1 MPSLKKSS
9 SIPRKLGVKGEDTIL
24 KDAIDFLFQ
33 IKGIQY
39 IQKHPDFVTPS
50 AEEFFS
56 HVANLANE
64 GLSSSPKKRTCLSNH
79 FISFLCFLTPMFHDN
94 HMCSSILSS
103 LTIAVY
109 ALTLYT
115 TTGTYLRE
123 APATAPLNKALQTI
137 DTTATVNSIHPSLNH
152 FITVYMPYVPK
163 QAIEK
168 LVAVTEEFMRRTITR
183 LPTHVKS
190 HLPALDIQE
199 IGKDICQGLDTVYNC
214 SPFFLQWKAPVAVL
228 LTRCGME
235 PCRSMCEE
243 IANFVKSKSHMLT
256 V

>member
-1 MPSLKKSS
+1 MPSLKKSP
-9 SIPRKLGVKGEDTIL
+9 SIPKKLGIKGDDAVL

-33 IKGIQY
+33 IKGIQFTR
-39 IQKHPDFVTPS
+39 KHPDFVTPS

-56 HVANLANE
+56 HVAHLESA
-64 GLSSSPKKRTCLSNH
+64 GSSPKKRSCLANR
-79 FISFLCFLTPMFHDN
+79 FQSFLCYLTPMFHDT
-94 HMCSSILSS
+94 HMCSSILSN
-103 LTIAVY
+103 LTITTY

-115 TTGTYLRE
+115 ITGAYLRE
-123 APATAPLNKALQTI
+123 GTPSLTLNKALE
-137 DTTATVNSIHPSLNH
+137 TVDIESIAESTHKYLEQ
-152 FITVYMPYVPK
+152 FIQSYMPYVPK

-168 LVAVTEEFMRRTITR
+168 LVAVTEEFVRRTLMR

-190 HLPALDIQE
+190 HIPALNIEE
-199 IGKDICQGLDTVYNC
+199 IGTDMCEGLDKIYNYA
-214 SPFFLQWKAPVAVL
+214 PFFLQWKAPVAVL

-243 IANFVKSKSHMLT
+243 IANFVKSKNHTQT

>member
-39 IQKHPDFVTPS
+39 SQKHPDFIVPS

-56 HVANLANE
+56 HVAALTTE
-64 GLSSSPKKRTCLSNH
+64 GSPKKRTCLSNR
-79 FISFLCFLTPMFHDN
+79 FTSFLCYLTPMFHDV

-103 LTIAVY
+103 LTITVE
-109 ALTLYT
+109 ALTLFT
-115 TTGTYLRE
+115 TTGAYLRE
-123 APATAPLNKALQTI
+123 GPPTAYLNKALEGI
-137 DTTATVNSIHPSLNH
+137 NVVTTVESIHNSLNQ
-152 FITVYMPYVPK
+152 FILLYMSYVPK

-168 LVAVTEEFMRRTITR
+168 LLAVTDEFVKRSLIR
-183 LPTHVKS
+183 LPSQVKS
-190 HLPALDIQE
+190 HLPALDIEE
-199 IGKDICQGLDTVYNC
+199 IGKDICHGLDTIYNY
-214 SPFFLQWKAPVAVL
+214 SPFFLQWKAPIAVL

-243 IANFVKSKSHMLT
+243 IANFVKSKSHEQM

>member
-39 IQKHPDFVTPS
+39 SQKHPDFVTPS

-56 HVANLANE
+56 HVANLTAE
-64 GLSSSPKKRTCLSNH
+64 GSPKKRTCLSNR
-79 FISFLCFLTPMFHDN
+79 FTSFLCFLTPMFHDV

-103 LTIAVY
+103 LTITVY

-115 TTGTYLRE
+115 TTSTYLRE
-123 APATAPLNKALQTI
+123 SPPSAPLNKALQMI
-137 DTTATVNSIHPSLNH
+137 DITVTVNSIHPPLQH
-152 FITVYMPYVPK
+152 FITLYMPYVPK

-168 LVAVTEEFMRRTITR
+168 LVAITEEFMRRTLTK
-183 LPTHVKS
+183 LPSHVKS

-199 IGKDICQGLDTVYNC
+199 IGKDICQGLDTVYNY

-243 IANFVKSKSHMLT
+243 IADFVRSKSHEQL

>member
-9 SIPRKLGVKGEDTIL
+9 SIPKKLGVKGDDTIL
-24 KDAIDFLFQ
+24 KDSIDFLFQ

-39 IQKHPDFVTPS
+39 IQKHPDFIVPS

-56 HVANLANE
+56 YVATLTTE
-64 GLSSSPKKRTCLSNH
+64 HSPKKRTCLSNR
-79 FISFLCFLTPMFHDN
+79 FTSFLCFLTPMFHDV
-94 HMCSSILSS
+94 HMCSSILSC
-103 LTIAVY
+103 LTITIY
-109 ALTLYT
+109 ALTLFT
-115 TTGTYLRE
+115 TTGAYLRE
-123 APATAPLNKALQTI
+123 APPTAHLNKALEAI
-137 DTTATVNSIHPSLNH
+137 NVATTVESIHNPLH
-152 FITVYMPYVPK
+152 YFIISYMPYVPK

-168 LVAVTEEFMRRTITR
+168 LLGVTDEFVKRTLVK

-190 HLPALDIQE
+190 HLPAFDIQE
-199 IGKDICQGLDTVYNC
+199 IGKDICYGLDAVYNY

-228 LTRCGME
+228 LTRCGVE

-243 IANFVKSKSHMLT
+243 IANFVRSKSHQDGQT

>member
-9 SIPRKLGVKGEDTIL
+9 SVPKKLGLKGDDTIL
-24 KDAIDFLFQ
+24 KDAIYFLFQ

-39 IQKHPDFVTPS
+39 SYKHPDFVVPS
-50 AEEFFS
+50 AAEFFS

-64 GLSSSPKKRTCLSNH
+64 GSPKKRTCLSNK
-79 FISFLCFLTPMFHDN
+79 FQSFLCFLTPMFHDI

-103 LTIAVY
+103 LTITIY
-109 ALTLYT
+109 ALTLYHIT
-115 TTGTYLRE
+115 SNYLRTSI
-123 APATAPLNKALQTI
+123 PSATLDKALETI
-137 DTTATVNSIHPSLNH
+137 NPIDIVQSTHDVLHYFILN
-152 FITVYMPYVPK
+152 YMPYVPK

-168 LVAVTEEFMRRTITR
+168 LLGLTDEFVKRTLIK
-183 LPTHVKS
+183 LPSHVKS

-199 IGKDICQGLDTVYNC
+199 IGKDICHGLDGVYNY

-243 IANFVKSKSHMLT
+243 IANFVLSKSHTQT

>member
-1 MPSLKKSS
+1 MPSLKKST
-9 SIPRKLGVKGEDTIL
+9 SIPRKLGVKGDDTIL

-39 IQKHPDFVTPS
+39 SHKYPEFVTPS

-56 HVANLANE
+56 YVTSLCNE
-64 GLSSSPKKRTCLSNH
+64 GSPKKRNCLSNR
-79 FISFLCFLTPMFHDN
+79 FNSFLCFLTPMFHDV
-94 HMCSSILSS
+94 HMCSSVLSS
-103 LTIAVY
+103 LTITIY

-115 TTGTYLRE
+115 TTGAYLRE
-123 APATAPLNKALQTI
+123 ASPSASLDKALLTI
-137 DTTATVNSIHPSLNH
+137 DTVTAVNSIHVNLQY
-152 FITVYMPYVPK
+152 FVTMYMPYVPR

-168 LVAVTEEFMRRTITR
+168 LVAVTHEFVKRTLIR
-183 LPTHVKS
+183 LPNHVKP
-190 HLPALDIQE
+190 HLPAFNIQE
-199 IGKDICQGLDTVYNC
+199 IGKDICQGLDVIYC
-214 SPFFLQWKAPVAVL
+214 YAPFFLQWKAPVAVL

-243 IANFVKSKSHMLT
+243 IADFVKSKGCEQT

>member
-39 IQKHPDFVTPS
+39 IQKHPDFVTPT

-56 HVANLANE
+56 HVANLTTDV
-64 GLSSSPKKRTCLSNH
+64 SPKKRTCLSNR
-79 FISFLCFLTPMFHDN
+79 FTSFLCFLTPMFHDV

-103 LTIAVY
+103 LTITVY

-115 TTGTYLRE
+115 TTSTYLRE
-123 APATAPLNKALQTI
+123 TPATAPLNKALQAI
-137 DTTATVNSIHPSLNH
+137 DTTATVNSIRPSLHH

-168 LVAVTEEFMRRTITR
+168 LVAVTEEFMRRTLIK
-183 LPTHVKS
+183 LPSQVKS

-199 IGKDICQGLDTVYNC
+199 IGKDICQGLDAVYNY

-243 IANFVKSKSHMLT
+243 IANFVMSKSHMQM

>member
-39 IQKHPDFVTPS
+39 IQKHPEFIVPS

-56 HVANLANE
+56 HVTTLTAE
-64 GLSSSPKKRTCLSNH
+64 HSPKKRTCLSNR
-79 FISFLCFLTPMFHDN
+79 FTSFLCFLTPMFHDV

-103 LTIAVY
+103 LTIATY

-115 TTGTYLRE
+115 TTSAFLRE
-123 APATAPLNKALQTI
+123 APPSLQLNKALETMDI
-137 DTTATVNSIHPSLNH
+137 APAVELIYTHLHH
-152 FITVYMPYVPK
+152 FITLYMSYVPK
-163 QAIEK
+163 QAVEK
-168 LVAVTEEFMRRTITR
+168 LVGVTAEFTRRTLIK
-183 LPTHVKS
+183 LPSHVKP

-199 IGKDICQGLDTVYNC
+199 IGKDICQGLDTVYNYA
-214 SPFFLQWKAPVAVL
+214 PFFLQWKAPVAVL

-243 IANFVKSKSHMLT
+243 IANFVKSKSHEQL

>member
-39 IQKHPDFVTPS
+39 SQKHPDFIVPS

-56 HVANLANE
+56 HVAALTTE
-64 GLSSSPKKRTCLSNH
+64 VSPKKRTCLSNR
-79 FISFLCFLTPMFHDN
+79 FTSFLCYLTPMFHDV

-103 LTIAVY
+103 LTITVE
-109 ALTLYT
+109 ALTLFT
-115 TTGTYLRE
+115 TTGAYLRE
-123 APATAPLNKALQTI
+123 GPPTAHLNKALEGI
-137 DTTATVNSIHPSLNH
+137 NVATTVESIHNSLNQ
-152 FITVYMPYVPK
+152 FILLYMSYVPK

-168 LVAVTEEFMRRTITR
+168 LLAVTDEFVKRSLIR
-183 LPTHVKS
+183 LPSQVKS
-190 HLPALDIQE
+190 HLPALDIEE
-199 IGKDICQGLDTVYNC
+199 IGKDICHGLDTIYNY
-214 SPFFLQWKAPVAVL
+214 SPFFLQWKAPIAVL

-243 IANFVKSKSHMLT
+243 IANFVKSKSHEQM

>member
-1 MPSLKKSS
+1 
-9 SIPRKLGVKGEDTIL
+9 
-24 KDAIDFLFQ
+24 
-33 IKGIQY
+33 
-39 IQKHPDFVTPS
+39 
-50 AEEFFS
+50 
-56 HVANLANE
+56 
-64 GLSSSPKKRTCLSNH
+64 
-79 FISFLCFLTPMFHDN
+79 MFHDV

-115 TTGTYLRE
+115 TTSTYLRE
-123 APATAPLNKALQTI
+123 APPSEPLNKALQAI
-137 DTTATVNSIHPSLNH
+137 DVGNTVSSIHPSLNH
-152 FITVYMPYVPK
+152 FISVYMPYVPK

-168 LVAVTEEFMRRTITR
+168 LVAVTEEFMRRTLTR

-199 IGKDICQGLDTVYNC
+199 IGKDICQGLDAVYNY

-243 IANFVKSKSHMLT
+243 IADFVKSKSHMQM

>member
-9 SIPRKLGVKGEDTIL
+9 SVPKKLGVKGEDTIL

-39 IQKHPDFVTPS
+39 IQKHPDFIVPS

-56 HVANLANE
+56 HVANLTTE
-64 GLSSSPKKRTCLSNH
+64 GSPKKRTCLSNR
-79 FISFLCFLTPMFHDN
+79 FTSFLCYLTPMFHDV

-103 LTIAVY
+103 LTITVE
-109 ALTLYT
+109 ALTLFT
-115 TTGTYLRE
+115 ITGAYLRTGPPS
-123 APATAPLNKALQTI
+123 AHLNKALEAI
-137 DTTATVNSIHPSLNH
+137 DVATTVESIHNALNQ
-152 FITVYMPYVPK
+152 FILLYMPYVPK

-168 LVAVTEEFMRRTITR
+168 LLAVTDEFVKRSLTR
-183 LPTHVKS
+183 LPSQVKS
-190 HLPALDIQE
+190 HLPALDIEE
-199 IGKDICQGLDTVYNC
+199 IGKDICHGLDTVYNY
-214 SPFFLQWKAPVAVL
+214 SPFFLQWKAPIAVL
-228 LTRCGME
+228 LTRCGVE

-243 IANFVKSKSHMLT
+243 IADFVRSKSHMQT

>member
-39 IQKHPDFVTPS
+39 IQKHPDFVVPS

-56 HVANLANE
+56 HVAALTTE
-64 GLSSSPKKRTCLSNH
+64 GSPKKRTCLSNR
-79 FISFLCFLTPMFHDN
+79 FTSFLCYLTPMFHDV

-103 LTIAVY
+103 LTITVE
-109 ALTLYT
+109 ALTLFT
-115 TTGTYLRE
+115 TTSAYLRE
-123 APATAPLNKALQTI
+123 GPPTAHLNKALEGINVATI
-137 DTTATVNSIHPSLNH
+137 VESIHNSLNQ
-152 FITVYMPYVPK
+152 FILLYMPYVPK

-168 LVAVTEEFMRRTITR
+168 LLAVTDEFVKRSLIR
-183 LPTHVKS
+183 LPSQVKP
-190 HLPALDIQE
+190 HLPALDIEE
-199 IGKDICQGLDTVYNC
+199 IGKDICHGLDTIYNY
-214 SPFFLQWKAPVAVL
+214 SPFFLQWKAPIAVL

-243 IANFVKSKSHMLT
+243 IANFVKSKSHEQM

>member
-39 IQKHPDFVTPS
+39 SQKHPDFIVPS

-56 HVANLANE
+56 HVSNLATE
-64 GLSSSPKKRTCLSNH
+64 GSPKKRTCLSNR
-79 FISFLCFLTPMFHDN
+79 FTSFLCYLTPMFHDV

-103 LTIAVY
+103 LTITVQ
-109 ALTLYT
+109 ALTLFT
-115 TTGTYLRE
+115 TTGAYLRE
-123 APATAPLNKALQTI
+123 GPPTAYLNKALEGI
-137 DTTATVNSIHPSLNH
+137 NVATTVESIHNSLNQ
-152 FITVYMPYVPK
+152 FILLYMPYVPK

-168 LVAVTEEFMRRTITR
+168 LLAVTDEFVKRSLIR
-183 LPTHVKS
+183 LPSQVKS
-190 HLPALDIQE
+190 HLPALDIEE
-199 IGKDICQGLDTVYNC
+199 IGKDICHGLDTIYNY
-214 SPFFLQWKAPVAVL
+214 SPFFLQWKAPIAVL

-243 IANFVKSKSHMLT
+243 IANFVKSKSHEQM

>member
-9 SIPRKLGVKGEDTIL
+9 SIPKKLGVKGDDTIL

-39 IQKHPDFVTPS
+39 SQKHPDFIVPS

-56 HVANLANE
+56 HVTKLTE
-64 GLSSSPKKRTCLSNH
+64 EHSPKKRTCLSNR
-79 FISFLCFLTPMFHDN
+79 FTSFLCFLTPMFHDA
-94 HMCSSILSS
+94 HMCSSILSC
-103 LTIAVY
+103 LTITIY
-109 ALTLYT
+109 ALTLFT
-115 TTGTYLRE
+115 TTGTFLRE
-123 APATAPLNKALQTI
+123 APPSAHLNKALEGI
-137 DTTATVNSIHPSLNH
+137 NIAATVESIHNPLH
-152 FITVYMPYVPK
+152 QFILLYMPYVPK

-168 LVAVTEEFMRRTITR
+168 LLGVTDEFVKRSLIR
-183 LPTHVKS
+183 LPNHVKP
-190 HLPALDIQE
+190 HLPSLNIEEIGRDIYHGLDI
-199 IGKDICQGLDTVYNC
+199 VYNYA
-214 SPFFLQWKAPVAVL
+214 PFFLQWKAPIAVL

-243 IANFVKSKSHMLT
+243 IANFVRSKTHHDGQM

>member
-39 IQKHPDFVTPS
+39 IQKHPDFVVPS

-56 HVANLANE
+56 HVAALTTE
-64 GLSSSPKKRTCLSNH
+64 GSPKKRTCLSNR
-79 FISFLCFLTPMFHDN
+79 FTSFLCYLTPMFHDV

-103 LTIAVY
+103 LTITVE
-109 ALTLYT
+109 ALTLFT
-115 TTGTYLRE
+115 TTGAYLRE
-123 APATAPLNKALQTI
+123 GPPTAHLNKALEGINVATI
-137 DTTATVNSIHPSLNH
+137 VESIHNSLNQ
-152 FITVYMPYVPK
+152 FILLYMPYVPK

-168 LVAVTEEFMRRTITR
+168 LLAVTDEFVKRGLIR
-183 LPTHVKS
+183 LPSQVKS
-190 HLPALDIQE
+190 HLPALDIEE
-199 IGKDICQGLDTVYNC
+199 IGKDICHGLDTIYNY
-214 SPFFLQWKAPVAVL
+214 SPFFLQWKAPIAVL

-243 IANFVKSKSHMLT
+243 IANFVKSKSHEQM

>member
-9 SIPRKLGVKGEDTIL
+9 SIPRKLGVKGDDTIL

-39 IQKHPDFVTPS
+39 IQKHPDFIVPT

-56 HVANLANE
+56 HVSNLTTE
-64 GLSSSPKKRTCLSNH
+64 GSPKKRTCLSNR
-79 FISFLCFLTPMFHDN
+79 FTSFLCFLTPMFHDV

-115 TTGTYLRE
+115 TTSTYLRE
-123 APATAPLNKALQTI
+123 APPSAPLNKALQAI
-137 DTTATVNSIHPSLNH
+137 DAGNTVSSIHPSLQH
-152 FITVYMPYVPK
+152 FISIYMPYVPK

-168 LVAVTEEFMRRTITR
+168 LVAVTEEFMRRTLTK

-199 IGKDICQGLDTVYNC
+199 IGKDICQGLDAIYNY
-214 SPFFLQWKAPVAVL
+214 SHFFLQWKAPVAVL

-243 IANFVKSKSHMLT
+243 IADFVRSKSHEQT

>member
-9 SIPRKLGVKGEDTIL
+9 SIPKKLGVKGDDSIL

-39 IQKHPDFVTPS
+39 IQKHPDFIVPS

-56 HVANLANE
+56 HVATLTSE
-64 GLSSSPKKRTCLSNH
+64 GSPKKRTCLSNR
-79 FISFLCFLTPMFHDN
+79 FISFLCFLTPMFHDV

-115 TTGTYLRE
+115 TTSAYLRE
-123 APATAPLNKALQTI
+123 APPSAPLNKALQAI
-137 DTTATVNSIHPSLNH
+137 DVAATVTSIHAPLHH
-152 FITVYMPYVPK
+152 FISVYMPYVPK
-163 QAIEK
+163 QAIER
-168 LVAVTEEFMRRTITR
+168 LVAVTEEFMRRTLTK

-199 IGKDICQGLDTVYNC
+199 IGKDICQGLDSVYNYA
-214 SPFFLQWKAPVAVL
+214 PFFLQWKAPVAVL

-243 IANFVKSKSHMLT
+243 IADFVKSKSHMQT

>member
-39 IQKHPDFVTPS
+39 SQKHPDFIVPS

-56 HVANLANE
+56 HVAALTTE
-64 GLSSSPKKRTCLSNH
+64 VSPKKRTCLSNR
-79 FISFLCFLTPMFHDN
+79 FTSFLCYLTPMFHDV

-103 LTIAVY
+103 LTITVE
-109 ALTLYT
+109 ALTLFT
-115 TTGTYLRE
+115 TTGAYLRTG
-123 APATAPLNKALQTI
+123 PPTAYLNKALEGI
-137 DTTATVNSIHPSLNH
+137 NVATTVESIHNSLNQ
-152 FITVYMPYVPK
+152 FILLYMSYVPK

-168 LVAVTEEFMRRTITR
+168 LLAVTDEFVKRSLIR
-183 LPTHVKS
+183 LPSQVKS
-190 HLPALDIQE
+190 HLPALDIEE
-199 IGKDICQGLDTVYNC
+199 IGKDICHGLDTIYNY
-214 SPFFLQWKAPVAVL
+214 SPFFLQWKAPIAVL

-243 IANFVKSKSHMLT
+243 IANFVKSKSHEQM